1 MKVWV
6 KICGVTTPQD
16 ARIVADCGA
25 DAIGINF
32 WEGSSRYCSTQQ
44 AQAVVEVL
52 AGAIPA
58 YGVFVGRS
66 KQEIEEIVNQTG
78 IAGVQLHG
86 GQTAEDAA
94 GYSVPVIRAVAA
106 ESVEVVAAA
115 LQAATGHRVLL
126 DTPRGQSPAGRFG
139 GSGTR
144 FDSETVA
151 GLDLSAAIVAGG
163 LRPTNV
169 VEVVRALR
177 PFGVD
182 TAGGVECA
190 PGRKDP
196 VLVKEFIDNAKSA

>member
-16 ARIVADCGA
+16 AQIIADCGA

-44 AQAVVEVL
+44 AQAVVEAL
-52 AGAIPA
+52 DGAIPA
-58 YGVFVGRS
+58 YGVFVGRP
-66 KQEIEEIVNQTG
+66 KRGIEDIVRRTG
-78 IAGVQLHG
+78 ITGVQLHG
-86 GQTAEDAA
+86 GETAEDAA
-94 GYSVPVIRAVAA
+94 GYGVPVIRAVAA
-106 ESVEVVAAA
+106 ESVAVVAAA

-126 DTPRGQSPAGRFG
+126 DTPRGDSSAGHFG
-139 GSGTR
+139 GSGRR
-144 FDSETVA
+144 FDSKTVA

-163 LRPTNV
+163 LSSTNV

-182 TAGGVECA
+182 TAGGVEFV

-196 VLVKEFIDNAKSA
+196 VLVKEFIDNAKAA